1 MPDLLVKTIQTS
13 FPFLNVKY
21 YHITALGCFMVLF
34 LKRPAGLNL
43 LRPTGSLNLAVF
55 CLLFDFF
62 FPLGVGGG
70 RHGGGF
76 CVLSLFF
83 MYGLV
88 KVSYHGQLT
97 SWYWLADFG

>member
-62 FPLGVGGG
+62 SPRG
-70 RHGGGF
+70 
-76 CVLSLFF
+76 
-83 MYGLV
+83 
-88 KVSYHGQLT
+88 
-97 SWYWLADFG
+97 

>member
-1 MPDLLVKTIQTS
+1 
-13 FPFLNVKY
+13 
-21 YHITALGCFMVLF
+21 MVLF

-62 FPLGVGGG
+62 PQGFGVGDMGVA
-70 RHGGGF
+70 F
-76 CVLSLFF
+76 MFSPSLFF